1 MRQCSTKAV
10 IRQLEKSLPLM
21 FNCERANVVL
31 VHRLNRYLY
40 RIVKKGTE
48 DCFSQHPLAKGI
60 TGSVVL
66 SSKPRLTN
74 EIDK

>member
-1 MRQCSTKAV
+1 
-10 IRQLEKSLPLM
+10 M
-21 FNCERANVVL
+21 FNCERANLVL
-31 VHRLNRYLY
+31 VHRLKRYLY

-48 DCFSQHPLAKGI
+48 DCLSQHPLAKGI